1 MIDAL
6 PREMDVI
13 ILSYAANENL
23 KRMTTETVDL

>member
-13 ILSYAANENL
+13 ILGYAANENL